1 MTLSDEYPLQHA
13 ANQLEIRSSSSNTFS
28 ALQVIFWFEKQENVL
43 IRALICGPK
52 N

>member
-1 MTLSDEYPLQHA
+1 LGCGLYPS
-13 ANQLEIRSSSSNTFS
+13 IS

-52 N
+52 NPGAQQNQFGLQDLSLH